1 MHILAEKL
9 HEEIDRVIGP
19 SRIPAIKD
27 RLDMPYLDAVVHEIQ
42 RFIDLVPSNL
52 LHEATQD
59 TVFRGYVIPKVRWEP
74 ECTPSRSAAFQGTGW
89 GRGHPV
95 SAVLLN
101 TRGWASIPTCRVPL
115 PQQAWC
121 GPSDPRNEAV
131 WEGGSSGGGW
141 GGGVSQSQ
149 EQTTMPSSP
158 GCATQRSYWSSHH
171 HLVMSPPAI
180 CP

>member
-42 RFIDLVPSNL
+42 RFIDLIPSNL

-89 GRGHPV
+89 GLGHPV
-95 SAVLLN
+95 SA
-101 TRGWASIPTCRVPL
+101 
-115 PQQAWC
+115 
-121 GPSDPRNEAV
+121 
-131 WEGGSSGGGW
+131 
-141 GGGVSQSQ
+141 GVA
-149 EQTTMPSSP
+149 E
-158 GCATQRSYWSSHH
+158 H
-171 HLVMSPPAI
+171 
-180 CP
+180 